1 MAKQFLDLTGLA
13 TFLNQLKGLF
23 STKDTVENVEANTNT
38 YILNIDYENNLAFN
52 TSEIIEDNSEDVI
65 LNANEAMLLSSEDD
79 IIVDINW
86 AYITVEKGE

>member
-1 MAKQFLDLTGLA
+1 MAKQFLDLNGLR
-13 TFLNQLKGLF
+13 TFLNQLKWLF
-23 STKDTVENVEANTNT
+23 ATKEAVSNVEANTNT